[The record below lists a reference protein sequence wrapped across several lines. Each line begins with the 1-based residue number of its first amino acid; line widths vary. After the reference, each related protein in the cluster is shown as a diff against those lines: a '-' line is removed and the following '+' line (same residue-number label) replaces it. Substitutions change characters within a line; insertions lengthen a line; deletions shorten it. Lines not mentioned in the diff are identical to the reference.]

1 MSDDLFNLIYN
12 KSLDLLSRREHSRKE
27 IKDKL
32 RLRFDNNDL
41 IQKAVSKLETNNLI
55 NEQRFAEAYTR
66 SRKRK
71 GFGPLRINH
80 ELLSK
85 GIKDSISNQI
95 ISEEGPWNEAAKK
108 VFDKKFKNGPS
119 TEIKE
124 TLKQKNF
131 LQNRGFTHK
140 EIESVFT
147 NGML

>member
-41 IQKAVSKLETNNLI
+41 IQKVVSKLETNNLI
-55 NEQRFAEAYTR
+55 NEQRYAEAYTR

-71 GFGPLRINH
+71 GFGPVKINH

-108 VFDKKFKNGPS
+108 AFDKKFKNGPS
-119 TEIKE
+119 NEIKE